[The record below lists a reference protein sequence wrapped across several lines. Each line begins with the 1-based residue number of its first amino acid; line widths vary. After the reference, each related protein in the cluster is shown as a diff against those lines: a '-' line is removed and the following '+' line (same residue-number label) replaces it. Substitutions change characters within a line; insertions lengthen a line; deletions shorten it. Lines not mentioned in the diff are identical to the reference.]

1 MKQAL
6 IFNDPQVIDFDY
18 SFHRGTFVSAHIAD
32 LHFPVMDPK
41 KQYDILEEQFLQKV
55 ETVPSL
61 NLVCINGDLYDHKVM
76 TSSDA
81 TLYASMFVSRLVEI
95 CKKKNATLIILQ
107 GTISHDAN
115 QIKIY
120 YHYMQRKDVDVRIVT
135 NLQFE
140 IVNGVKILCIPE
152 LYGISEEIYQQ
163 YLFNSGY
170 YDLAIMHGIFK
181 GAIYGDNAG
190 NSRLFTIED
199 FINCKG
205 PIISGHVHK
214 PGCFDNHF
222 YYCGSPY
229 RWRFDDD
236 HTKGFI
242 MLAQDLDSRM
252 YYLDYEEIIS
262 DTYKTITIDE
272 LLSNNP
278 LDMIQYINQLKE
290 KEGINYLKI
299 KFNIDIPAS
308 EKIALNNQYRND
320 DSVVFEYYSQEKE
333 IQKEAEEK
341 LKEEQEKY
349 GFLIDE
355 SLSDMQKFVLW
366 VNHLKND
373 EMYLTV
379 EELEG
384 ILSE

>member
-1 MKQAL
+1 MKQAIL
-6 IFNDPQVIDFDY
+6 FDEPQLDFNY
-18 SFHRGTFVSAHIAD
+18 SFQRGIFVSAHISY

-76 TSSDA
+76 TSSEA

-95 CKKKNATLIILQ
+95 CKAKNATLIILQ

-115 QIKIY
+115 QVKIY

-140 IVNGVKILCIPE
+140 MVNDVRILCIPE
-152 LYGISEEIYQQ
+152 LYGIPEEIYQQ
-163 YLFNSGY
+163 YLFNSGF
-170 YDLAIMHGIFK
+170 YDLAIMHGTFK
-181 GAIYGDNAG
+181 GAVYGDNVG
-190 NSRLFTIED
+190 NGRLFIIED
-199 FINCKG
+199 FINCRG

-214 PGCFDNHF
+214 PGCFNDHF

-236 HTKGFI
+236 HKKGFI
-242 MLAQDLDSRM
+242 LLAQDLDSRM

-262 DTYKTITIDE
+262 DVYKTITIDE
-272 LLSNNP
+272 LKNNDP
-278 LDMIQYINQLKE
+278 LEMIQYINELKISQ
-290 KEGINYLKI
+290 GINYIKI
-299 KFNIDIPAS
+299 KFNKDIPPS

-320 DSVVFEYYSQEKE
+320 DTVVLEYYSQEKE
-333 IQKEAEEK
+333 LQKQAEER
-341 LKEEQEKY
+341 LKEDQEKY
-349 GFLIDE
+349 GFLIDD

-379 EELEG
+379 EELES

>member
-1 MKQAL
+1 
-6 IFNDPQVIDFDY
+6 
-18 SFHRGTFVSAHIAD
+18 
-32 LHFPVMDPK
+32 
-41 KQYDILEEQFLQKV
+41 
-55 ETVPSL
+55 
-61 NLVCINGDLYDHKVM
+61 
-76 TSSDA
+76 
-81 TLYASMFVSRLVEI
+81 MFVSRLVEI

-170 YDLAIMHGIFK
+170 YDLAIMHGTFK

-252 YYLDYEEIIS
+252 YYLDCEEIIS

-320 DSVVFEYYSQEKE
+320 DSIVFEYYSPEKE
-333 IQKEAEEK
+333 IQKEAEDR

-366 VNHLKND
+366 VNHLKNN